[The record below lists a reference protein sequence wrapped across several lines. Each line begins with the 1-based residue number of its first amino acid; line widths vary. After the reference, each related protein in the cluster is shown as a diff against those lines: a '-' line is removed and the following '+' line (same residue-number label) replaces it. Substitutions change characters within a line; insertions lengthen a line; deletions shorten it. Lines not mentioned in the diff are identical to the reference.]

1 MEKKIRKKNKETENF
16 KKRYFE
22 YYDDVKSS
30 THKVVDW

>member
-1 MEKKIRKKNKETENF
+1 MEKKIKKKNSETEAF